1 MGRRICAHGVLVG
14 RPEERKPLE
23 RCRCRWVKMVI
34 QEVGRGGMDRTD
46 VAEDRDRWWVT
57 VKEVW
62 TGLMWLRIG
71 TGGGR
76 V

>member
-1 MGRRICAHGVLVG
+1 MVG
-14 RPEERKPLE
+14 DCE
-23 RCRCRWVKMVI
+23 
-34 QEVGRGGMDRTD
+34 GGMDRTD
-46 VAEDRDRWWVT
+46 VAEDRDRWWAS